1 MKKAVAIGAISA
13 SLLGGAAVGAMLGT
27 PALVGAQDA
36 PTTEAPTTEVPAP
49 EVAAPEQAGGWV
61 RQALDELVAD
71 GTLTAEQADAVA
83 TKLAEA
89 KPERGPG
96 GPGHGR
102 HGKGPGFEAAATALG
117 IEPSELMQQ
126 LRDGKTIAQVA
137 ADKGVDVQTVIDAMV
152 AELSTHLDEE
162 VAEGDLTQ
170 EEADARKAE
179 ATERITTMVNE
190 GMPAGGPMGRGGKG
204 HDHDDD
210 AMPDDDTSEAP
221 PTSETP
227 GD

>member
-36 PTTEAPTTEVPAP
+36 PTTEAPAP
-49 EVAAPEQAGGWV
+49 DASAPDQAGGWV

-71 GTLTAEQADAVA
+71 GTLTTEQADAVA
-83 TKLAEA
+83 NKLAESR
-89 KPERGPG
+89 PERGPG

-102 HGKGPGFEAAATALG
+102 RGKGPGLEAAATALG
-117 IEPSELMQQ
+117 IEPSELMTQ

-152 AELSTHLDEE
+152 ADMSTHLDEE
-162 VAEGDLTQ
+162 VAEHVAVGHVRRLLVEHRREVAL
-170 EEADARKAE
+170 EEAERDEAHGEREHGRARVAHVAAHVPARHAE
-179 ATERITTMVNE
+179 ER
-190 GMPAGGPMGRGGKG
+190 GGPL
-204 HDHDDD
+204 
-210 AMPDDDTSEAP
+210 E
-221 PTSETP
+221 
-227 GD
+227 

>member
-36 PTTEAPTTEVPAP
+36 PTTEAPAP
-49 EVAAPEQAGGWV
+49 DAAAPEQAGGWV

-71 GTLTAEQADAVA
+71 GTITAEQADAVA
-83 TKLAEA
+83 TKLADSR
-89 KPERGPG
+89 PERGPG
-96 GPGHGR
+96 GPGRGR
-102 HGKGPGFEAAATALG
+102 HGKGPGLEAAATALG

-137 ADKGVDVQTVIDAMV
+137 AERGVDVQTVIDAMV
-152 AELSTHLDEE
+152 AELSTHLDEK
-162 VAEGDLTQ
+162 VAAGDLTQ

-179 ATERITTMVNE
+179 ATERISEMVNNA
-190 GMPAGGPMGRGGKG
+190 MPAGGPMGRGGKG
-204 HDHDDD
+204 HHDDEATTD
-210 AMPDDDTSEAP
+210 DGAAEAPTTDDTQ
-221 PTSETP
+221 
-227 GD
+227 GG

>member
-36 PTTEAPTTEVPAP
+36 PTTEAPAP
-49 EVAAPEQAGGWV
+49 EASAPDQAGGWV

-71 GTLTAEQADAVA
+71 GTLTTEQADAVA
-83 TKLAEA
+83 NKLAESR
-89 KPERGPG
+89 PERGPG

-102 HGKGPGFEAAATALG
+102 HGKGPGLEAAATALG
-117 IEPSELMQQ
+117 IEPSELMTQ

-152 AELSTHLDEE
+152 ADLSTHLDEE

-179 ATERITTMVNE
+179 ATERITEMVNN

-204 HDHDDD
+204 HHDDD
-210 AMPDDDTSEAP
+210 ATDEGAVEAP
-221 PTSETP
+221 TTEDTQ
-227 GD
+227 GA

>member
-13 SLLGGAAVGAMLGT
+13 SLLAGAAVGGMLGT

-36 PTTEAPTTEVPAP
+36 PTTEAPAP
-49 EVAAPEQAGGWV
+49 DASAPEQARDWV
-61 RQALDELVAD
+61 RQALDDLVAD
-71 GTLTAEQADAVA
+71 GTLTTEQADAVA
-83 TKLAEA
+83 NKLAESR
-89 KPERGPG
+89 PERGPGGPG

-102 HGKGPGFEAAATALG
+102 HGKGPGLEAAATALG
-117 IEPSELMQQ
+117 IEPSELMTQ

-152 AELSTHLDEE
+152 ADMSTHLDEE

-179 ATERITTMVNE
+179 ATERITEMVNN

-204 HDHDDD
+204 HHDDD
-210 AMPDDDTSEAP
+210 APDDGAVEAP
-221 PTSETP
+221 TTEDTQ
-227 GD
+227 GA